1 VIRYSPLI
9 KAVLFDLDQTL
20 IDFMK
25 MKKLCC
31 EEAIDAM
38 IDAGLKV
45 KKEKAMKMLFNLYKN
60 HGIEDQTIFQKFL
73 KKVTGSV
80 DYRILSHAILAYR
93 KVRNRFL
100 MPYPKVKY
108 VLNKLRKERKLAIVS
123 DAPKLQAW
131 LRLSTMNIDKYF
143 DVVVALED
151 IGKIKPSPLPFK
163 AALRKLKVK
172 ADECLMVGDYPQRDI
187 LGAKRLGMQTC
198 LAKYGQ
204 VKKGNVKA
212 DFEIDSIEELLEV
225 L

>member
-1 VIRYSPLI
+1 MI

-38 IDAGLKV
+38 IDAGLKI
-45 KKEKAMKMLFNLYKN
+45 KKGKAMKILFNMYK
-60 HGIEDQTIFQKFL
+60 HYGIEDQTIFQKFL
-73 KKVTGSV
+73 KEVTGSI

-93 KVRNRFL
+93 EVRNRFL

-108 VLNKLRKERKLAIVS
+108 VLNKLRKKIKLGIVS

-151 IGKIKPSPLPFK
+151 TGKLKPSPLPFK
-163 AALRKLKVK
+163 AALRKLKVNGN
-172 ADECLMVGDYPQRDI
+172 ECLMVGDYPQRDI
-187 LGAKRLGMQTC
+187 LGAKRLGMRTC

-204 VKKGNVKA
+204 IKESKRIKA
-212 DFEIDSIEELLEV
+212 DYEIDKIEELLRV
-225 L
+225 LK

>member
-1 VIRYSPLI
+1 MIRYSPLI

>member
-73 KKVTGSV
+73 KKATGSI

>member
-1 VIRYSPLI
+1 MI

-38 IDAGLKV
+38 IDAGLKI
-45 KKEKAMKMLFNLYKN
+45 KKEKAMKILFNLYKDY
-60 HGIEDQTIFQKFL
+60 GIEYQTIFQKFL
-73 KKVTGSV
+73 KKATGSI

-108 VLNKLRKERKLAIVS
+108 VLNKLKKKKIKLAIVS

-131 LRLSTMNIDKYF
+131 LRLSARDIDKYF

-151 IGKIKPSPLPFK
+151 TGKLKPSSLPFK

-198 LAKYGQ
+198 LAKYRQ

-212 DFEIDSIEELLEV
+212 DFEIDSIEGLLEV